1 MCACVC
7 FVHSWI
13 FRFSGYKDKKE
24 TYKDDDDDD
33 EDYEDQDEQNENDN
47 DENDEQVAAKVS

>member
-1 MCACVC
+1 MIVPCVCVC

-24 TYKDDDDDD
+24 TYKDDDD
-33 EDYEDQDEQNENDN
+33 YEDQDEQNENDN

>member
-24 TYKDDDDDD
+24 TYKDDDDD
-33 EDYEDQDEQNENDN
+33 YEDQDEQNENDN